1 MPVYA
6 YKCDNCGYYF
16 EEKQSFSD
24 DPITDCP
31 NCDHEQTVHRVIQ
44 PVGVVFKGS
53 GFYVTDNRGSAN
65 SAAPASV
72 NGDDSAKTDTG
83 DSSSDA
89 KPAASASDSGEKK
102 AEKKESK
109 PATSKPESSSTKPAS
124 SD

>member
-31 NCDHEQTVHRVIQ
+31 NCGHQQTVHRVIQ

-53 GFYVTDNRGSAN
+53 GFYVTDNRGSK
-65 SAAPASV
+65 SSTAPASSSG
-72 NGDDSAKTDTG
+72 NGDTG
-83 DSSSDA
+83 SSGASEGKSDGGSSDA
-89 KPAASASDSGEKK
+89 KSEPK
-102 AEKKESK
+102 AEKNE
-109 PATSKPESSSTKPAS
+109 TSAKPEKNTKNSGS
-124 SD
+124 SDSK